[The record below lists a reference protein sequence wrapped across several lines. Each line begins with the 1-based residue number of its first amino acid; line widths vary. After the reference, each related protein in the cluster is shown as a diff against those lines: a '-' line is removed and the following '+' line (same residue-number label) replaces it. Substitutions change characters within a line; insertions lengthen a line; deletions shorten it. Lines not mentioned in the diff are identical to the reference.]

1 MVKIDASADLDWTN
15 LPPQQR
21 LGTIIGGKYLE
32 EAHFDESSAMFTERP
47 LTKVECDI
55 PLTYTESVE
64 KDGKEWVMLT
74 FAPADQEDPFNWP
87 LKRKWFFTSLLCAMT
102 LFIGCATTVY
112 SSTIGRMTAHFN
124 RVTEIGQLGLFTFNQ
139 TCALAPL
146 FLAPFCELVGRQVV
160 YVGAYLCFCLCFI
173 GLALG
178 QNIATILVLRT
189 LLGLFGCVGTILVG
203 GTFDDMFIPEQRAI
217 PMSLFSYIA
226 ILGTV
231 GAPIYAGFVDENV
244 GWRWTEGIQ
253 GLANLPLLV
262 VICLFF
268 KETRGGVTLQKRA
281 KLLRK
286 DTGDD
291 RWVSKEE
298 LEAPG
303 LKDALYNSSVK
314 AIQMLATEPVV
325 FFFGLWI
332 AFAWFITFL
341 FLSVISITFSD
352 GKHWAEGIAGLPYI
366 GLVIGCS
373 LGFAA
378 NFLQIRKYTNLR
390 AKSNGPLPPEN
401 RLYGAMCG
409 ALFLPVGLF
418 IYSFTQY
425 PELHWM
431 GPMVGLVC
439 ICFGIF
445 FIFESCYSYT
455 SDCYGQSASSA
466 IAGQGF
472 MRNTL
477 GAVSPLFAGQ
487 FFRNVHSQYAGL
499 ICAVVATALTFLP
512 YILYKFGPVIRAKS
526 KRAIVYP
533 AENGEIEEQPED
545 GEGDQT
551 PPDYSDKESSTPSE
565 KGRGADDEEA
575 HVENANNTT
584 NYDEKNKHGAAELH
598 SSSDENSHTED
609 EVEDALQIEHADN
622 N

>member
-21 LGTIIGGKYLE
+21 LGRIIGGKYINDSVD
-32 EAHFDESSAMFTERP
+32 EAGPISAERP
-47 LTKVECDI
+47 LTKVECDL

-64 KDGKEWVMLT
+64 GDGREWVVLT
-74 FAPADQEDPFNWP
+74 FAPADPQDPYNWA
-87 LKRKWFFTSLLCAMT
+87 LSRKWLYTSLLCGMT

-112 SSTIGRMTAHFN
+112 SSTISRMVASFD
-124 RVTEIGQLGLFTFNQ
+124 RVAEIGQLGLFTFNM
-139 TCALAPL
+139 TCAIAPL
-146 FLAPFCELVGRQVV
+146 FLAPFCELVGRYVI
-160 YVGAYLCFCLCFI
+160 YVGAYLCFSLCFI

-178 QNIATILVLRT
+178 RNIATILVLRT
-189 LLGLFGCVGTILVG
+189 LLGLFGSVGTILVG
-203 GTFDDMFIPEQRAI
+203 GTFDDMFKPEDRAI

-253 GLANLPLLV
+253 GLANIPLLV
-262 VICLFF
+262 VIVLFF
-268 KETRGGVTLQKRA
+268 RETRGGVTLRKRA
-281 KLLRK
+281 QLLRK

-291 RWVSKEE
+291 RWVSREE

-303 LKDALYNSSVK
+303 LKDALYASSVK
-314 AIQMLATEPVV
+314 AIQMLCTEPVV

-341 FLSVISITFSD
+341 FLSVISITFSE

-366 GLVIGCS
+366 GLVLGCT
-373 LGFAA
+373 LAFGA
-378 NFLQIRKYTNLR
+378 NFLQIRKYDNLR

-418 IYSFTQY
+418 IYSFSQY
-425 PELHWM
+425 PRLHWM
-431 GPMVGLVC
+431 GPMVGLTC

-477 GAVSPLFAGQ
+477 GAVSPLFAHQ
-487 FFRNVHSQYAGL
+487 FFRKVHSQYAGL
-499 ICAVVATALTFLP
+499 ICSVVATGLTFLP
-512 YILYKFGPVIRAKS
+512 YILFKFGPTIRAKS

-533 AENGEIEEQPED
+533 ADNGDILPDAEQPSPDDSEQISSPYEKERSQE
-545 GEGDQT
+545 EG
-551 PPDYSDKESSTPSE
+551 
-565 KGRGADDEEA
+565 
-575 HVENANNTT
+575 HIENANIPETTTTT
-584 NYDEKNKHGAAELH
+584 NDEKNRQGGAELH
-598 SSSDENSHTED
+598 SSDESSNSTED
-609 EVEDALQIEHADN
+609 EVEDALRIQHDDE
-622 N
+622 